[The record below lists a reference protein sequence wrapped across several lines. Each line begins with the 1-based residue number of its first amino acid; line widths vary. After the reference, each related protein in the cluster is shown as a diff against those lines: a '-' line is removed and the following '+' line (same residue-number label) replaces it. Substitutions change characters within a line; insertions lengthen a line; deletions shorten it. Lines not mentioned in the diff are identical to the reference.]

1 MLRLFKKKAGR
12 LNRLVQKLPADAA
25 ARARGPGA
33 APVAFSDPLGLAAGE
48 SWAAAAA
55 AGTVV
60 ASAVQSAWPDDGRAP
75 GPESP
80 GREAPNRVAR
90 EAEASP
96 AQALPAEALPA
107 EALPERALPGRALP
121 TQPLPTQPLPTQ
133 PLPTQPLPAGAR
145 PATAESAG
153 RSSPRQDGAG
163 AAPPGSGP
171 TPPGS
176 RAPRAPGRDAGGASG
191 PPPAAKLSDA
201 FDPGR
206 PKKALR
212 AFAGRRDIL
221 ERLMAAVQRDGAHLV
236 IFGPRGTGKTSLANV
251 LSEAAGEAGL
261 EALRYAC
268 APDATF
274 QEIVRGLLRSRYA
287 GPTARVRIGAG
298 APEGIEA
305 PLPTG
310 GFAPADLP
318 EILERNKLERA
329 ILVLDEF
336 DRAESKRLKKQLA
349 DAIKTLSLGSAGVSF
364 VIVGAA
370 RRPDDLI
377 VMDPALEDRVVAV
390 NLPLMTAAELDDLVQ
405 AGAAAADV
413 RFEAATRQMI
423 VSIAKGLPYFAQ
435 LLCLHAGRRALG
447 RGSGLV
453 EMADLRD
460 ALQSAVRDFD
470 PAATAAY
477 EAATRQE
484 TDQGLIDVL
493 SAAAAAP
500 FDDFGA
506 FTAEDAAARCAHRE
520 GEEPSPAA
528 IAKSLAGLARA
539 GKSRLIEEWET
550 PGQETRYL
558 FVPPALRQY
567 ILLRQAVRQGLM

>member
-55 AGTVV
+55 AGTAV

-96 AQALPAEALPA
+96 AQALPAQALPAEALPA
-107 EALPERALPGRALP
+107 EALPERALPGRA
-121 TQPLPTQPLPTQ
+121 LPTQPLPTQ

-171 TPPGS
+171 T
-176 RAPRAPGRDAGGASG
+176 
-191 PPPAAKLSDA
+191 PPAAKLSDA

-528 IAKSLAGLARA
+528 IAKSLGGLARA